1 MPSLG
6 SEGQQLA
13 NGKTLVTVK
22 ALRAAVAARFEES
35 RSWFDL
41 LMFSICL
48 SPIKRRYWS
57 DGNAG
62 ENVNWATP
70 FSKHRQMVVASS
82 AWRIRLERRRPK
94 LIEFAAAWKFC

>member
-48 SPIKRRYWS
+48 SPIKRRY
-57 DGNAG
+57 
-62 ENVNWATP
+62 
-70 FSKHRQMVVASS
+70 
-82 AWRIRLERRRPK
+82 
-94 LIEFAAAWKFC
+94 